1 MSTSRANGKLLL
13 TGEYVV
19 LDGAPALALPT
30 RLGQTLETS
39 INVSDHTLRWSSWD
53 ADGSL
58 WLELELNPDTW
69 QVLHSNDEAAAA
81 RLAKVLRTAAH
92 WNPAFRPMGEVHT
105 RLEFP
110 RRWGLGSSSTLMANI
125 AAWAGVD
132 AFDLLAAT
140 WGGSGYDVAC
150 AQAGGPI
157 LYQRLHGRSQWVEIP
172 FRPAFAEQ
180 LWFVY
185 LGQKQD
191 SREGIRR
198 YRERSEQTGSGL
210 LDEIGA
216 LTMAAAAAAQL
227 TDFEKILS
235 EHERIIG
242 SLLGLEPV
250 QKSLFPDYQG
260 VVKSLGAWGGDFV
273 LATGPADATKTYFT
287 KKGLDTVLGY
297 GELMLGDAPAYPH

>member
-1 MSTSRANGKLLL
+1 MSTYRAKGKLLL

-19 LDGAPALALPT
+19 LDGVPALALPT

-39 INVSDHTLRWSSWD
+39 INVGDHTLRWSSWD

-69 QVLHSNDEAAAA
+69 QVLHSTDEAAAA
-81 RLAKVLRTAAH
+81 RLVQILRTAAH
-92 WNPAFRPMGEVHT
+92 WNPAFRPLGQVHT
-105 RLEFP
+105 RLEFL
-110 RRWGLGSSSTLMANI
+110 RHWGLGSSSTLMANV

-150 AQAGGPI
+150 AQAGRPI
-157 LYQRLHGRSQWVEIP
+157 VYQRLHGRSQWVEIP
-172 FRPAFAEQ
+172 FRPAFAGQ

-198 YRERSEQTGSGL
+198 YRERSEQISPRL

-216 LTMAAAAAAQL
+216 LTLAAASAVQL
-227 TDFEKILS
+227 ADFEKIMA

-250 QKSLFPDYQG
+250 QQSRFSDHPG

-273 LATGPADATKTYFT
+273 LATGPAEATKAYFAG
-287 KKGLDTVLGY
+287 KGLDTVLGY
-297 GELMLGDAPAYPH
+297 GELMG

>member
-1 MSTSRANGKLLL
+1 MSAYRANGKLLL

-19 LDGAPALALPT
+19 LDGVPALALPT
-30 RLGQTLETS
+30 KPGQTLEVNMNIGES
-39 INVSDHTLRWSSWD
+39 TLRWSSWD

-69 QVLHSNDEAAAA
+69 EVLQSTDEAAAA
-81 RLAKVLRTAAH
+81 RLAQVLRTAAH
-92 WNPAFRPMGEVHT
+92 WNPAFRPVGQVHT
-105 RLEFP
+105 RLEFS
-110 RRWGLGSSSTLMANI
+110 RRWGLGSSSTLMANV

-150 AQAGGPI
+150 GQAGGPI

-191 SREGIRR
+191 SREGIHR
-198 YRERSEQTGSGL
+198 YRERSERITSIT

-216 LTMAAAAAAQL
+216 LTLAAAAAVQL
-227 TDFEKILS
+227 TDFEKIMT

-250 QKSLFPDYQG
+250 QQSRFSDYPG

-273 LATGPADATKTYFT
+273 LATGAGTSEATKAYFA

-297 GELMLGDAPAYPH
+297 GELIV

>member
-1 MSTSRANGKLLL
+1 
-13 TGEYVV
+13 
-19 LDGAPALALPT
+19 
-30 RLGQTLETS
+30 
-39 INVSDHTLRWSSWD
+39 
-53 ADGSL
+53 
-58 WLELELNPDTW
+58 
-69 QVLHSNDEAAAA
+69 
-81 RLAKVLRTAAH
+81 
-92 WNPAFRPMGEVHT
+92 
-105 RLEFP
+105 
-110 RRWGLGSSSTLMANI
+110 LMANV

-150 AQAGGPI
+150 GQAGGPI

-172 FRPAFAEQ
+172 FRPAFSEQ

-191 SREGIRR
+191 SREGIHR
-198 YRERSEQTGSGL
+198 YRERSERITSSK

-216 LTMAAAAAAQL
+216 LTLAAAAAVQL
-227 TDFEKILS
+227 TDFEKIMT
-235 EHERIIG
+235 EHERTIG

-250 QKSLFPDYQG
+250 QQSRFSDYPG

-273 LATGPADATKTYFT
+273 LVTGAGTADATKAYFA

-297 GELMLGDAPAYPH
+297 GELIV

>member
-1 MSTSRANGKLLL
+1 MNGINWFHYAAPQRFYPLAGRLIPWFGALAALL
-13 TGEYVV
+13 TAAGLYI
-19 LDGAPALALPT
+19 G
-30 RLGQTLETS
+30 
-39 INVSDHTLRWSSWD
+39 
-53 ADGSL
+53 L
-58 WLELELNPDTW
+58 WLAPTDA
-69 QVLHSNDEAAAA
+69 QQGEAYRIIFVHVPAAWMSMVVY
-81 RLAKVLRTAAH
+81 LA
-92 WNPAFRPMGEVHT
+92 M
-105 RLEFP
+105 
-110 RRWGLGSSSTLMANI
+110 

-150 AQAGGPI
+150 GQAGGPI

-191 SREGIRR
+191 SREGIHR
-198 YRERSEQTGSGL
+198 YRERSERITSST

-216 LTMAAAAAAQL
+216 LTLAAAAAVQL
-227 TDFEKILS
+227 ADFEKIMT

-250 QKSLFPDYQG
+250 QQSRFSD
-260 VVKSLGAWGGDFV
+260 
-273 LATGPADATKTYFT
+273 
-287 KKGLDTVLGY
+287 
-297 GELMLGDAPAYPH
+297 

>member
-1 MSTSRANGKLLL
+1 MSAYRANGKLLL

-19 LDGAPALALPT
+19 LDGVPALALPT
-30 RLGQTLETS
+30 KPGQTLEVN
-39 INVSDHTLRWSSWD
+39 INIGESTLRWSSWD

-69 QVLHSNDEAAAA
+69 EVLHSTDAAAAA
-81 RLAKVLRTAAH
+81 RLAQVLRTAAH
-92 WNPAFRPMGEVHT
+92 WNPAFRPVGQVHT
-105 RLEFP
+105 RLEFS
-110 RRWGLGSSSTLMANI
+110 RRWGLGSSSTLMANV

-150 AQAGGPI
+150 GQAGGPI

-191 SREGIRR
+191 SREGIHR
-198 YRERSEQTGSGL
+198 YRERSERITSST

-216 LTMAAAAAAQL
+216 LTLAAAAAVQL
-227 TDFEKILS
+227 ADFEKIMT

-250 QKSLFPDYQG
+250 QQSRFSDYPG

-273 LATGPADATKTYFT
+273 LATGAGTADATKAYFA

-297 GELMLGDAPAYPH
+297 GELLV

>member
-1 MSTSRANGKLLL
+1 MSIYRANGKLLL

-19 LDGAPALALPT
+19 LDGAPALALPA

-39 INVSDHTLRWSSWD
+39 MEPGEYTLQWHSWD
-53 ADGSL
+53 ADGSG
-58 WLELELNPDTW
+58 WLELEINPDTW
-69 QVLHSNDEAAAA
+69 EVLHSTDEAAAA
-81 RLAKVLRTAAH
+81 RLVQVLRTAAH
-92 WNPAFRPMGEVHT
+92 WNPAFRPVGQVHT
-105 RLEFP
+105 RLEFL
-110 RRWGLGSSSTLMANI
+110 RHWGLGSSSTLMANV

-150 AQAGGPI
+150 AQAGRPI
-157 LYQRLHGRSQWVEIP
+157 VYQRLHGRSQWVEIP

-198 YRERSEQTGSGL
+198 YRERSGQIHPGL

-216 LTMAAAAAAQL
+216 LTLAATSATQL
-227 TDFEKILS
+227 TDFEKTMT

-250 QKSLFPDYQG
+250 QQSLFSDYPG
-260 VVKSLGAWGGDFV
+260 VVKSLGAWGGDFI
-273 LATGPADATKTYFT
+273 LATGAADTTKAYFT
-287 KKGLDTVLGY
+287 QKGLETILGY
-297 GELMLGDAPAYPH
+297 DELIL

>member
-1 MSTSRANGKLLL
+1 MSAYRANGKLLL

-19 LDGAPALALPT
+19 LDGVPALALPT
-30 RLGQTLETS
+30 KPGQTLEVNMNIGES
-39 INVSDHTLRWSSWD
+39 TLRWSSWD

-69 QVLHSNDEAAAA
+69 EVLQSTDEAAAA
-81 RLAKVLRTAAH
+81 RLAQVLRTAAH
-92 WNPAFRPMGEVHT
+92 WNPEFRPVGQVHT
-105 RLEFP
+105 RLEFS
-110 RRWGLGSSSTLMANI
+110 RRWGLGSSSTLMANV
-125 AAWAGVD
+125 ATWAGVE

-150 AQAGGPI
+150 GQAGGPI

-191 SREGIRR
+191 SREGIHR
-198 YRERSEQTGSGL
+198 YRERSERITSSK

-216 LTMAAAAAAQL
+216 LTLAAAAAVQL
-227 TDFEKILS
+227 TDFEKIMT
-235 EHERIIG
+235 EHERTIG

-250 QKSLFPDYQG
+250 QQSRFSDYPG

-273 LATGPADATKTYFT
+273 LVTGAGTADATKAYFA

-297 GELMLGDAPAYPH
+297 GELIV